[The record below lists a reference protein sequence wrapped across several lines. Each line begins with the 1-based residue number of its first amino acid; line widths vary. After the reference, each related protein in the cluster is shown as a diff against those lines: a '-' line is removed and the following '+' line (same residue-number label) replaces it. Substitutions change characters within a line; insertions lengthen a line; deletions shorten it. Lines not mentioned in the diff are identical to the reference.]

1 MGIKGGKNVP
11 ITARVSS
18 GLFNQ
23 KKGVTEP
30 LLNVGPAGVH
40 GNNQTR
46 DIPSP
51 SKMRGYSMK
60 ASPFKQND
68 TDEKPKSTEVGVK
81 VVKQEK
87 APDTTEEV
95 TTAGV
100 DTKTEGGLTGKKEK
114 QMSNEA
120 WKSYL
125 AKETPE
131 KKAKRKASEIKRGIR
146 KEDVITKSEPK
157 TEKKVIEGKVTEK
170 EEFTPN
176 QTRDKGDAQTALE
189 RRNTIRS
196 GKVAA
201 RTEKAAQRKIDRLDR
216 KEGKINPDT
225 EKAYDKKTQ
234 RLARKRTQA
243 ESNRKVSQN
252 AVEGAKNQS
261 AQNIKGSSD
270 KAVKSKERAMTLTDV
285 GNKADQDAVIK
296 DGGVSSGSK
305 KSEAKSSDSGL
316 KAKGVKDVSKG
327 PDTKLV
333 KRRKK

>member
-1 MGIKGGKNVP
+1 MGIKGSKNVP

-51 SKMRGYSMK
+51 SKMKGYTMK
-60 ASPFKQND
+60 ASPFKQ
-68 TDEKPKSTEVGVK
+68 KATEVGVK

-87 APDTTEEV
+87 EPDTETEVNVPGKDV
-95 TTAGV
+95 TTYTKPTRTKEGDAAYAKLTPEQRKAQ
-100 DTKTEGGLTGKKEK
+100 DNKYIKKNTKTVKGEDVKKKEVVK
-114 QMSNEA
+114 
-120 WKSYL
+120 
-125 AKETPE
+125 
-131 KKAKRKASEIKRGIR
+131 G
-146 KEDVITKSEPK
+146 K
-157 TEKKVIEGKVTEK
+157 TTEK

-176 QTRDKGDAQTALE
+176 QTKDKGDAQTALE

-216 KEGKINPDT
+216 QDGTATKTKKE
-225 EKAYDKKTQ
+225 Q
-234 RLARKRTQA
+234 RSARKRTQA
-243 ESNRKVSQN
+243 ESNREVSRN

-270 KAVKSKERAMTLTDV
+270 KAVKSKERAMTLSDV
-285 GNKADQDAVIK
+285 GNKSDQDAVIK
-296 DGGVSSGSK
+296 EGGASSGSK
-305 KSEAKSSDSGL
+305 KSEAKSSNVGL
-316 KAKGVKDVSKG
+316 KAKGVKDVSKA
-327 PDTKLV
+327 PSTELA